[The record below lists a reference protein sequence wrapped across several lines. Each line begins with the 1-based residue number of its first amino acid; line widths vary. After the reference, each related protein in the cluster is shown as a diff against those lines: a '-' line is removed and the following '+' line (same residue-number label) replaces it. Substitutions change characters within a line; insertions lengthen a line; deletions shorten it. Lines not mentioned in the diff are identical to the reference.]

1 MVPGSW
7 AHGPSRCLKAC
18 GRVIVSIFGFERL
31 FYPAETIVGPWPIT
45 GDMACAR
52 RSQPRRPGPGTRL
65 SLAELPPVPGLRGGR
80 VAVWQRAAGSPS
92 GGCLSSTVHALGA
105 VDAASHPDGLWFV
118 TVSFTE
124 NAVGMF
130 VRTASRTRVT
140 VCGANLRRARWL
152 SARPASQL
160 RGEPA
165 APACWRSVRP
175 APPPPAAGQLPPS
188 LAWTRCRLTGSPL
201 LSLVLPSRSLVAGV
215 FSLLTFTR
223 IFPPQCLCVSSSVPR
238 VPAEGVPSDFI
249 RAEHQTKSR
258 FVAVPP
264 SSQLT
269 VLGRPH
275 AAHGP
280 SGLGR
285 WSVG

>member
-1 MVPGSW
+1 MLAEASHGSL
-7 AHGPSRCLKAC
+7 ALGHGSHWQSCLRCL
-18 GRVIVSIFGFERL
+18 GSEEG
-31 FYPAETIVGPWPIT
+31 
-45 GDMACAR
+45 
-52 RSQPRRPGPGTRL
+52 
-65 SLAELPPVPGLRGGR
+65 
-80 VAVWQRAAGSPS
+80 GSPCGS
-92 GGCLSSTVHALGA
+92 ELQAPLLEGASAVQCTPPGA

-124 NAVGMF
+124 SAVG
-130 VRTASRTRVT
+130 TASCTRVT

-165 APACWRSVRP
+165 APACWRSARP

-215 FSLLTFTR
+215 FSLLTCTR

-249 RAEHQTKSR
+249 RAEQQTKSR